1 MPAHITYDSDNEPF
15 IRFLDMM
22 GHHYDII
29 WTHIKAMTDVHE
41 RSEDI
46 TKGISAQLV
55 QPVAESLGFT
65 MLEGRDLVKMPQYH
79 LGLAES
85 GSGTG
90 EFNIRFTKKSQQ
102 DVTREIWNRILATM
116 PYILKTKG
124 TKQSL
129 KALIAA
135 YGIPTSILRIQEYGG
150 P

>member
-1 MPAHITYDSDNEPF
+1 M
-15 IRFLDMM
+15 DML

-29 WTHIKAMTDVHE
+29 WTHIKHLTDVHD

-55 QPVAESLGFT
+55 QPVAESMGFK
-65 MLEGRDLVKMPQYH
+65 MLEGRDLARLPQYH
-79 LGLAES
+79 LGLSES

-90 EFNIRFTKKSQQ
+90 VYSVRYTKKSQQ
-102 DVTREIWNRILATM
+102 DVTREIWNRILSTM

-135 YGIPTSILRIQEYGG
+135 YGIPTSCLLYTSPSPRD
-150 P
+150 